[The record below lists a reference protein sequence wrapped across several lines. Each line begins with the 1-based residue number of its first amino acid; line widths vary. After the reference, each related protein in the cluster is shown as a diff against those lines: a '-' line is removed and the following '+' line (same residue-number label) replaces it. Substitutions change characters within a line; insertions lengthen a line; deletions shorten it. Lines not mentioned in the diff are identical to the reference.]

1 MAAILEN
8 NKAGRKLFFAGYTY
22 NKKKTSA
29 DAVYWVCSE
38 RVKYDCKGSAK
49 TLIDLTQP
57 RVSKLHISHC
67 NFEQQFM
74 ILQDLNSR
82 AALMIQYNA
91 EISSGHV

>member
-38 RVKYDCKGSAK
+38 REIGRASCRE
-49 TLIDLTQP
+49 
-57 RVSKLHISHC
+57 RV
-67 NFEQQFM
+67 
-74 ILQDLNSR
+74 
-82 AALMIQYNA
+82 
-91 EISSGHV
+91 

>member
-57 RVSKLHISHC
+57 REINFIYHIATLSS
-67 NFEQQFM
+67 NF
-74 ILQDLNSR
+74 
-82 AALMIQYNA
+82 
-91 EISSGHV
+91 